1 MFVHSLNLNVKT
13 CHAMHDLGACVGCL
27 SLQYGVQ
34 VLRSL
39 GLMADMDIDEL
50 ENLAQRVEIAKHQVR
65 CPEPPTHYLLCQAL
79 LNKN

>member
-1 MFVHSLNLNVKT
+1 
-13 CHAMHDLGACVGCL
+13 
-27 SLQYGVQ
+27 

-65 CPEPPTHYLLCQAL
+65 CPEPPIHYLLCQAL
-79 LNKN
+79 LNKKCTDPCNITFCQRGGGGKHTCLLCCY